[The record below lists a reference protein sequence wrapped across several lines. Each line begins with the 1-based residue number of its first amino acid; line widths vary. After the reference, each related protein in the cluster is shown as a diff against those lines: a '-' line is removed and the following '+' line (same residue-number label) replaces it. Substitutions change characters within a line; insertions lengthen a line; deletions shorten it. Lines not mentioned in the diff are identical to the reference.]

1 MKAAFFEIE
10 KMLREVSSQADELK
24 EAIAKMN
31 FSESESK

>member
-1 MKAAFFEIE
+1 
-10 KMLREVSSQADELK
+10 MLREVSSQEDELK